1 MIDDWAPPIYLS
13 DRVRI
18 RVVFGS
24 RLFWW
29 RSSRV
34 RVPFVQVAFGSR
46 LSRWRSSRIRCVRSG
61 GVRVAFVPVAFESG
75 SGCVRSGCVR
85 VAFVPVAFESGSGR
99 VRSCGVRVAFV
110 PVAFESCSFRSLWWR
125 LGRKNIK
132 TISTISLALKS
143 TGSGRARV
151 AFGSQK
157 DMENRSAIKKQTSLL
172 KSSHCLVCGLVYLF
186 NNS

>member
-1 MIDDWAPPIYLS
+1 MA
-13 DRVRI
+13 
-18 RVVFGS
+18 FGS
-24 RLFWW
+24 RLF
-29 RSSRV
+29 
-34 RVPFVQVAFGSR
+34 
-46 LSRWRSSRIRCVRSG
+46 RWRSSRIRCVPSGGVRVAFVPVAFESGSGCVRSG
-61 GVRVAFVPVAFESG
+61 GVRVALVPVAFELCSGRVRSCGVRVAFVPVAFESG

-157 DMENRSAIKKQTSLL
+157 DMENRYNTIQYGLL
-172 KSSHCLVCGLVYLF
+172 VTPQGDF
-186 NNS
+186 QN